1 MTKENNKVD
10 INKHELDIDT
20 LKKQNV
26 NDLLSIKEIYSKLEE
41 LGEKI
46 TKIKYI
52 DNTLVKKLKKEYEN
66 LKKIILDENIQ
77 VQLDKKI
84 DEVNIKLTKDIET
97 INSHNSQLTNDIETV
112 NSQLEQKANE
122 FEVVKK
128 GYGTLNDFDEVTRN
142 AIQGMDTAN
151 INAVLGDRNVIPEN
165 TNFINIGKNLFDKNN
180 NPMLEGVAITGDK
193 NVSLVEQLNVS
204 RWIMLEVGET
214 YTISSLASTFF
225 YIVEYDKKES
235 IEVGKRTNFIK
246 FTDTSTTATSNNY
259 TFKAVGKYCLIV
271 YWFENAVDTLQFEK
285 SSSRTDYEEFKYI
298 LDKKI
303 NLILPSEDF
312 SIFDLAYI
320 KNRELICNN
329 NFANG
334 AGTVAKYTC
343 VDLKE
348 NSKKVMCKAKFIGET
363 SIALISMKNGYR
375 KVEDVTNKS
384 IHVVFGKTSALVG
397 YFVDNI
403 LTDVENVQYAQL
415 TDDIEYSF
423 GYELNGDNLTVY
435 LPDGTN
441 RVFNNSNWQQCNGQY
456 VCWEHYTM
464 NATTTNKN
472 AVVKFTEF
480 YTVGTNGEI
489 CKDNFNRLDGAICIA
504 PTGQTYSQFR
514 NY

>member
-1 MTKENNKVD
+1 MPKENNKMQV
-10 INKHELDIDT
+10 DIDT

-26 NDLLSIKEIYSKLEE
+26 NDLLSIKELYGKLEE

-46 TKIKYI
+46 TQIKYI
-52 DNTLVKKLKKEYEN
+52 DNTIVKKIKKEYEN
-66 LKKIILDENIQ
+66 LNKIILDENIQ
-77 VQLDKKI
+77 VQLDNKI
-84 DEVNIKLTKDIET
+84 NKFNLKLSHDIET
-97 INSHNSQLTNDIETV
+97 INSHNSHLTNNIETI
-112 NSQLEQKANE
+112 NSQLDTKANE
-122 FEVVKK
+122 VEVVKK

-142 AIQGMDTAN
+142 AIQGMDTTN
-151 INAVLGDRNVIPEN
+151 INAVLGDRNVNPEN

-225 YIVEYDKKES
+225 YIVEYDKKEN

-259 TFKAVGKYCLIV
+259 TFEAAGKYCLIV
-271 YWFENAVDTLQFEK
+271 YWFENAIDTLQFEK
-285 SSSRTDYEEFKYI
+285 SPSRTDYEEFKYI

-303 NLILPSEDF
+303 NLILPNNNEDF

-329 NFANG
+329 NFANS

-384 IHVVFGKTSALVG
+384 IHVVFGKTSVLVG

-415 TDDIEYSF
+415 TDNIEYSF

-435 LPDGTN
+435 LPDGRN
-441 RVFNNSNWQQCNGQY
+441 KVFNNSNWQQCNGQY

-472 AVVKFTEF
+472 AFVKFTEF

-489 CKDNFNRLDGAICIA
+489 CKDNFNRLDGAIGIA
-504 PTGQTYSQFR
+504 PTGQTYSQYR